1 MTDGQA
7 GTVTLLFAD
16 IAGSTR
22 MLAELG
28 DAYGSVLRDYRRLVT
43 EAAAAEQGSLLDT
56 AGDGL
61 FYSFP
66 SARGAVTAALTA
78 QRRLRDHPWP
88 QNVRLEARMGIHTG
102 EPLTSDEMVVGLD
115 VHRAARICAAGH
127 GGQVLLSTTTHDLLR
142 GTPLPDAVLRDLG
155 DHRLKDLPHPE
166 RLFQA
171 STPDLPSEFPALRS
185 LENWPNNLPRQ
196 LSTFVG
202 RAAQLEEARERLAET
217 VLLTLTGPGGVG
229 KTRLALELAVQ
240 SMDQFLDGAWVVELG
255 GLTDGSLVAETVA
268 ATLRVKEQPGV
279 PILRTVAEHL
289 EDRRVLLLFDDC
301 EHLLDA
307 TAEVI
312 GSLLQVG
319 GELRV
324 LATSREPLAIP
335 GESLYPVPTM
345 ELPAADGPAAES
357 AADTESVR
365 LFVDRARA
373 VQPAFALT
381 LQNADAIIQIC
392 RRLDGIPLAI
402 ELAAARVKALP
413 PEQIA
418 ARLDD
423 RFRLL
428 TGGSRMALPRHRTLK
443 AALDW
448 SFDLLT
454 DAERA
459 LLVRLSVFA
468 GGFGLDAVEAVCT
481 GGVVEQDD
489 VLDLLTRLI
498 DRSLVV
504 VEPVEEEAR
513 YRLLDSVQQ
522 YAVELLAA
530 DDQEA
535 DIRGRHQ
542 AFIVELVERLT
553 PQMFPGA
560 APGSDAPLRRLALER
575 ENVRAALQW
584 ADDDPGGA
592 AAELRLAANL
602 GRYWE
607 IGGFLA
613 EGRGWLARA
622 LARTDG
628 EVSELRA
635 NALTALGSLASQQGD
650 LAASIAALEEAL
662 ATQRQLSNPNAVAYA
677 SSNLANVQVERGDLD
692 GARAHY
698 EESLAILENV
708 DDPRAVAFAKLN
720 LADVADRQGNRD
732 EARRLAD
739 ESVETFRMERDPI
752 GIAMSQ
758 GRSATFSLRRGDRDD
773 ARRRHEEALEIFR
786 MFGDARG
793 VARTQM
799 FIGDIA
805 ALDGDLDEA
814 ERLYRESIDQ
824 RWSLGDRSGLATAC
838 DRLARL
844 ALVSD
849 PERAARLLGF
859 ADAQRDSIGASL
871 PSVDAAER
879 EELLQSLESRLGSA
893 ALADLRHAGRR
904 LPLVT
909 VLLSSAPAAEA
920 EPAG

>member
-1 MTDGQA
+1 M
-7 GTVTLLFAD
+7 
-16 IAGSTR
+16 
-22 MLAELG
+22 
-28 DAYGSVLRDYRRLVT
+28 
-43 EAAAAEQGSLLDT
+43 
-56 AGDGL
+56 
-61 FYSFP
+61 
-66 SARGAVTAALTA
+66 
-78 QRRLRDHPWP
+78 
-88 QNVRLEARMGIHTG
+88 
-102 EPLTSDEMVVGLD
+102 
-115 VHRAARICAAGH
+115 
-127 GGQVLLSTTTHDLLR
+127 
-142 GTPLPDAVLRDLG
+142 
-155 DHRLKDLPHPE
+155 
-166 RLFQA
+166 
-171 STPDLPSEFPALRS
+171 
-185 LENWPNNLPRQ
+185 
-196 LSTFVG
+196 
-202 RAAQLEEARERLAET
+202 
-217 VLLTLTGPGGVG
+217 
-229 KTRLALELAVQ
+229 
-240 SMDQFLDGAWVVELG
+240 
-255 GLTDGSLVAETVA
+255 
-268 ATLRVKEQPGV
+268 
-279 PILRTVAEHL
+279 
-289 EDRRVLLLFDDC
+289 
-301 EHLLDA
+301 
-307 TAEVI
+307 
-312 GSLLQVG
+312 
-319 GELRV
+319 
-324 LATSREPLAIP
+324 
-335 GESLYPVPTM
+335 
-345 ELPAADGPAAES
+345 
-357 AADTESVR
+357 
-365 LFVDRARA
+365 DRARA

-381 LQNADAIIQIC
+381 PQNVDAIIQIC

-481 GGVVEQDD
+481 GGVVEQYD

-504 VEPVEEEAR
+504 VEPAEEEAR

-522 YAVELLAA
+522 YAVELLVAEG
-530 DDQEA
+530 QEA

-542 AFIVELVERLT
+542 AFIVELVER
-553 PQMFPGA
+553 PDAPAVPGRRA
-560 APGSDAPLRRLALER
+560 GLRRAIPSACRRAGKRPSCPPVGGRRSRRGGDRAPADRQPGSLLGDRG
-575 ENVRAALQW
+575 V
-584 ADDDPGGA
+584 PGGGSGLA
-592 AAELRLAANL
+592 GAGPGPDRWRSLR
-602 GRYWE
+602 GP
-607 IGGFLA
+607 
-613 EGRGWLARA
+613 RA
-622 LARTDG
+622 TRSPLSPPWPRRRVT
-628 EVSELRA
+628 SPRP
-635 NALTALGSLASQQGD
+635 
-650 LAASIAALEEAL
+650 IAALEEAL
-662 ATQRQLSNPNAVAYA
+662 ATQRQLDNPNAVAYA
-677 SSNLANVQVERGDLD
+677 AGNLANVQVERGDLD

-698 EESLAILENV
+698 EESLALLEGGH
-708 DDPRAVAFAKLN
+708 DPRAAAITKLN
-720 LADVADRQGNRD
+720 LADVADRQGDRD

-786 MFGDARG
+786 MFGDVRG

-879 EELLQSLESRLGSA
+879 EELLQSLEGRLGSA

-920 EPAG
+920 RPAG